1 MDFSKYRFRAS
12 QCHLL
17 MVGTI
22 GLTDKEKTRL
32 KYLINRKMDAV
43 EGVGKGLTPNMEEE
57 ILVLRQKNKS
67 KELPKTMKN
76 ELRKI
81 WRSEKHKRN
90 FLFTNKYVQKG
101 LQQEDEAITIYML
114 FRNKIKKVLTLFTKN
129 EDRFSNDWF
138 TGTPDIVPMKI
149 ESKKVGFDTKCSWGL
164 DTFPFEEDKLID
176 AYECQNQVYMDLT
189 GADEWI
195 TASCLVNASEH
206 MVNNE
211 KLKWL
216 YALQNKNGNPDNEE
230 HPNYDEYIQKCRE
243 IEIMMIFDYD
253 RFVEL
258 YPYHDMVITRRC
270 WFSKSYDI
278 PLAEKVIEKTSFY
291 NHDKINELK
300 KRITIAREY
309 LNNLK

>member
-1 MDFSKYRFRAS
+1 MNAKDIKSCPCCKKS
-12 QCHLL
+12 LGINPVL
-17 MVGTI
+17 VKKISGS
-22 GLTDKEKTRL
+22 TDKT
-32 KYLINRKMDAV
+32 
-43 EGVGKGLTPNMEEE
+43 
-57 ILVLRQKNKS
+57 ILVCEECYLS
-67 KELPKTMKN
+67 K
-76 ELRKI
+76 
-81 WRSEKHKRN
+81 
-90 FLFTNKYVQKG
+90 FG
-101 LQQEDEAITIYML
+101 
-114 FRNKIKKVLTLFTKN
+114 
-129 EDRFSNDWF
+129 
-138 TGTPDIVPMKI
+138 
-149 ESKKVGFDTKCSWGL
+149 
-164 DTFPFEEDKLID
+164 TFPFEEDKLID

-230 HPNYDEYIQKCRE
+230 HPNYDEYLQKCRE

-253 RFVEL
+253 RFIEL
-258 YPYHDMVITRRC
+258 YPYHDMVIPRKD
-270 WFSKSYDI
+270 WFSKNYDI
-278 PLAEKVIEKTSFY
+278 PLADKVIEKTSFY